1 MGQKNEEACHKEIYN
16 IGKCQRKAKSKGN
29 TVINDMNIK
38 RRKKEKTSAKP
49 KKQGI
54 TQVTKT
60 KT

>member
-1 MGQKNEEACHKEIYN
+1 MSKE
-16 IGKCQRKAKSKGN
+16 SKGN

-38 RRKKEKTSAKP
+38 RRKKEKTSEKP

-54 TQVTKT
+54 MQVTKT